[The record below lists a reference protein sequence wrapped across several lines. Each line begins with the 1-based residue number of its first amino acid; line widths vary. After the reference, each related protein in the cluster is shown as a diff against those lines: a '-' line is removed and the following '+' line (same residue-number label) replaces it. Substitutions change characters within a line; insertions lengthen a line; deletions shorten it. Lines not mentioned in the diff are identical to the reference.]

1 MKKLFILFTVLTVI
15 ACNEKSSEPIVG
27 VQFKDYKKINHLS
40 NFNKVSDTTLNYDG
54 FGPEFSLLR
63 LNNGKKDLVLF
74 SSIWNDSENI
84 RNYKV
89 LDTLTLSNL
98 DEKEKLTIGY
108 CEIDLK
114 NQNNGNIIALVE
126 NTDNKN
132 IFITKIKDA
141 WVANPN
147 SKKIEQL
154 ENIDEVDCINQWYN
168 GEDGKI
174 NYDLLN
180 D

>member
-1 MKKLFILFTVLTVI
+1 MKKLFILFAVLTVI

-27 VQFKDYKKINHLS
+27 LKFKDYKKINHLS
-40 NFNKVSDTTLNYDG
+40 NFNKVSDTVLNYDG
-54 FGPEFSLLR
+54 FEPEFSLLHI
-63 LNNGKKDLVLF
+63 NNGKKELVIF

-89 LDTLTLSNL
+89 LDILTLSNL
-98 DEKEKLTIGY
+98 DKKEKLTIGY

-114 NQNNGNIIALVE
+114 NQTNGNISALVE

-132 IFITKIKDA
+132 IFITKIKNA

-154 ENIDEVDCINQWYN
+154 ENISEVDCIN
-168 GEDGKI
+168 ER
-174 NYDLLN
+174 
-180 D
+180 